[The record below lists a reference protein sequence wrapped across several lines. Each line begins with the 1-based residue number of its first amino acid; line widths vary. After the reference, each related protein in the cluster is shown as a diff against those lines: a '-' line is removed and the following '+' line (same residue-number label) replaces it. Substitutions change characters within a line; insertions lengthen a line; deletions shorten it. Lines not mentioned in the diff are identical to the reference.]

1 MDLCL
6 CSILLILALKK
17 ELEGELERQLEGEL
31 ERQLEGEL
39 ERELERQRERQRE
52 SANERAPEKKDIKRA
67 FIWRGRTGGTMPCRV
82 LLFFLSISE
91 TTLNLRQDVTIS
103 KICLSLFLFFLLNRF

>member
-17 ELEGELERQLEGEL
+17 ELEGEL

-82 LLFFLSISE
+82 LLFLSISE

>member
-31 ERQLEGEL
+31 EREL
-39 ERELERQRERQRE
+39 ERQRE
-52 SANERAPEKKDIKRA
+52 SANKRAPEKKEIKRA
-67 FIWRGRTGGTMPCRV
+67 FMWRGRTGGTMPCRV
-82 LLFFLSISE
+82 LLFFINIRDNFKFE
-91 TTLNLRQDVTIS
+91 TGCNN
-103 KICLSLFLFFLLNRF
+103 F